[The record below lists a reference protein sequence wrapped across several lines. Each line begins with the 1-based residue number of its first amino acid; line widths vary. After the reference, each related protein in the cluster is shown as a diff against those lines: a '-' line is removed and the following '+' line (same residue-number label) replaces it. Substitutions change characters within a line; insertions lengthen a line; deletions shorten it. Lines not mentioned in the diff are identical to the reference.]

1 MWVQVA
7 VIVVGVLLVVYLL
20 RGRRPSTISAGKKAG
35 LVLLAVVMVVTVLNP
50 ELTTRVARILGV
62 GRGADLLLYALSAAF
77 VVYALSQYANRQS
90 DRNTIHRLARRV
102 ALLEAREK
110 FGDPPVP
117 PRPTPEPGGEDEPH
131 R

>member
-1 MWVQVA
+1 MKKRSASDTRHADKRRDLARELIPQDA
-7 VIVVGVLLVVYLL
+7 RRAYLYPSKRGLPGTLLGMY
-20 RGRRPSTISAGKKAG
+20 RPILKNPRIILST
-35 LVLLAVVMVVTVLNP
+35 
-50 ELTTRVARILGV
+50 
-62 GRGADLLLYALSAAF
+62 LLYALSAAF

-117 PRPTPEPGGEDEPH
+117 PRPTPEPGGADEPH

>member
-50 ELTTRVARILGV
+50 
-62 GRGADLLLYALSAAF
+62 
-77 VVYALSQYANRQS
+77 
-90 DRNTIHRLARRV
+90 
-102 ALLEAREK
+102 
-110 FGDPPVP
+110 
-117 PRPTPEPGGEDEPH
+117 
-131 R
+131 